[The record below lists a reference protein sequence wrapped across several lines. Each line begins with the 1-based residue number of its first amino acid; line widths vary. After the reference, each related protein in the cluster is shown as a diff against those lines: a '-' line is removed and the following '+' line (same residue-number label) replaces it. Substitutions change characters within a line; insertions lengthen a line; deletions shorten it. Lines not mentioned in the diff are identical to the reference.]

1 METGKIDM
9 QFKEKTDKLSV
20 NIQLSEDGTVWLT
33 KHQIA
38 DLFGVYIQTVTAGLK
53 TIFQK
58 ELLLQEQVIKI
69 HRFTNDQ
76 NKECQTELYN
86 LEVILTLG
94 FYMKGGICLSF
105 REWIHERVK
114 HQRLVTNPQA
124 PILIQFNLTKIL

>member
-1 METGKIDM
+1 METGKIEIRV
-9 QFKEKTDKLSV
+9 KEETKQLSV
-20 NIQLSEDGTVWLT
+20 HIQLSEDGTVWLT
-33 KHQIA
+33 KHQIS
-38 DLFGVYIQTVTAGLK
+38 DLFGVYFQTVTAGLK

-58 ELLLQEQVIKI
+58 ELLLQEQVTKT

-105 REWIHERVK
+105 REWVHERVK
-114 HQRLVTNPQA
+114 SPIAYHPNP
-124 PILIQFNLTKIL
+124 PILIQFRQTLIL